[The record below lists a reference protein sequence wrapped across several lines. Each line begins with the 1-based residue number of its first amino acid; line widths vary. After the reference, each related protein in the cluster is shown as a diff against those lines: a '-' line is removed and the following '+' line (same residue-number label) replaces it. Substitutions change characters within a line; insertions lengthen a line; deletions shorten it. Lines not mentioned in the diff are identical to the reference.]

1 MLGKTIFREFKIH
14 NCLTDTPVQCFSHHS
29 DTFASLTFL
38 FQISQSQE
46 SPLPPSSSAKKR
58 TAEIV
63 WPIFHNNGVA
73 FPTQFDADSGNWKCP
88 FCDYSTPRIRQHL
101 EKKHKDKDIT
111 NWESAD
117 NFCKEM
123 VIAKRK
129 ETKRRADEK
138 RAYDPK
144 RKQVLRKADQKREP
158 ERAVDP
164 KRKVVLRKAGKVA
177 DGKRAEDPK
186 RKEVL
191 LI

>member
-1 MLGKTIFREFKIH
+1 M
-14 NCLTDTPVQCFSHHS
+14 
-29 DTFASLTFL
+29 
-38 FQISQSQE
+38 
-46 SPLPPSSSAKKR
+46 
-58 TAEIV
+58 

-186 RKEVL
+186 RKVVL
-191 LI
+191 RRADESVQRTPRGRWC